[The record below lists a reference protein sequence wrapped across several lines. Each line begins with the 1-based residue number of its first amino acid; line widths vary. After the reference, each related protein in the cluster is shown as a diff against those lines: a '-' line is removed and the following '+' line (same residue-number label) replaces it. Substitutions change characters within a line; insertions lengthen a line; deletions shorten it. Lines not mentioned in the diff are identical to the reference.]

1 MSNNNPGITSE
12 HGGSEPV
19 DVQSAG
25 LGTQGLPG
33 LRGHQALERL
43 RERVEVAARE
53 LERLRKDNILL
64 ARRIAELEARPEVDK
79 DQAFLVFDEEDDTL
93 RRKVEGFIQAIDA
106 YLARERE
113 RAADE

>member
-1 MSNNNPGITSE
+1 MSNNDPGNTPQQE
-12 HGGSEPV
+12 ASEPV

-53 LERLRKDNILL
+53 LERLRKDNVLL
-64 ARRIAELEARPEVDK
+64 ARRIAELEARPDVDK
-79 DQAFLVFDEEDDTL
+79 DQAFLVFDEEDETL
-93 RRKVEGFIQAIDA
+93 RRKVEGFIQAIDT

-113 RAADE
+113 RASEE